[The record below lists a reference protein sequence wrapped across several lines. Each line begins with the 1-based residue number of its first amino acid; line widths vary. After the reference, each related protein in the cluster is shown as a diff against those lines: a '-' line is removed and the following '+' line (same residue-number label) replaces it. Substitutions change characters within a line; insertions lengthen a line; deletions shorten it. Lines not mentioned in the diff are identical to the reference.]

1 MSKTI
6 QIFNTINTA
15 GLDLNG
21 DDLFKVRFYEYLH
34 DKCGASEDAFNKIG
48 DVYKKIK
55 TINDEWR
62 ITNPNAR
69 YAVVSMASVRDA
81 YKDFI
86 ISKYDLNNGLYQM
99 ATDTFFECLF
109 DILLNIQAHKDKSFG
124 SNVFSVSLSLEEL
137 NKVVDCVADWNRSD
151 YKTPDQLISYKLIEK
166 SRYSRYCRIVYL
178 LLLNGFS
185 LEQVYSILRPL
196 SRVYLC
202 HSVYNS
208 KVINEIHT
216 FTFHLEKRIGSGQ
229 NFEEVLQFIRQ
240 KLDAAKGWAG
250 HFRKWI
256 FGNRVWQDLICCLS
270 AYLDEIENPE
280 LNLYELND
288 KLSWGY
294 DIEHIHANADGSME
308 VSEEQLGLQNSIG
321 NLVLLEYDINR
332 SIQNIPFEQKVN
344 RSEGKLCYRDSK
356 YASIAKIR
364 KNQQWGIT
372 EMQHRLEDEYNR
384 IVSFIWD

>member
-1 MSKTI
+1 M
-6 QIFNTINTA
+6 
-15 GLDLNG
+15 
-21 DDLFKVRFYEYLH
+21 
-34 DKCGASEDAFNKIG
+34 
-48 DVYKKIK
+48 
-55 TINDEWR
+55 
-62 ITNPNAR
+62 
-69 YAVVSMASVRDA
+69 
-81 YKDFI
+81 
-86 ISKYDLNNGLYQM
+86 
-99 ATDTFFECLF
+99 
-109 DILLNIQAHKDKSFG
+109 
-124 SNVFSVSLSLEEL
+124 
-137 NKVVDCVADWNRSD
+137 
-151 YKTPDQLISYKLIEK
+151 
-166 SRYSRYCRIVYL
+166 
-178 LLLNGFS
+178 
-185 LEQVYSILRPL
+185 
-196 SRVYLC
+196 
-202 HSVYNS
+202 
-208 KVINEIHT
+208 
-216 FTFHLEKRIGSGQ
+216 
-229 NFEEVLQFIRQ
+229 LQFIRQ